1 MAPGTFRKYRMLKRY
16 KDIVDILIKYEF
28 GNIVDRMGLR
38 PFGSFKSRVGKSV
51 KKGYRYL
58 TGPERA
64 RMALEELGPT
74 YVKLGQILSMRHDLI
89 PAKYANEFA
98 KLQDNVPPFD
108 FESVKRI
115 IKNDLGKDVSEFFSE
130 FREEPIA
137 SASIGQVHYAKL
149 LNGDEVAVKVQRPGI
164 RKIIES
170 DLDIMYSLAGFAEQ
184 HIESAELY
192 KPTDIVDEFSKSIH
206 AEMDYV
212 REATNIERFSNN
224 LKDDPNIYVHKVYW
238 DCCGEY
244 VLTTEYIRGI
254 KGDNFEKI
262 DKYGFD
268 RYKIAENG
276 GNSFMKQVFEDG
288 VFHADAHSG
297 NVLIMWDGRIAL
309 LDFGMVGYLPDYIR
323 KGLVDTL
330 IAIVERDTSKYIEIL
345 REFGMVGY
353 DVDTSKLTLDIE
365 YILNKYYGRPMYH
378 IDGAAM
384 IEDIV
389 SVLRRNR
396 VTIPDNLA
404 MLIKGM
410 MTIAGFG
417 TMMAPGFNIIQ
428 IAEPYA
434 KKLMHERLS
443 PKNISKTAF
452 KDTWELGR
460 FFHKLPKQMS
470 NILTSVQDG
479 EARIIF
485 KHEGI
490 EPVVS
495 EINAASNRLSFSL
508 IIASIIIGSSL
519 VIQTGLGPVI
529 GGIPLL
535 GLAGFVIAG
544 VFGMGLVIYIIRSGS
559 F

>member
-16 KDIVDILIKYEF
+16 KDIVDVLIKYEF
-28 GNIVDRMGLR
+28 GHIVDRMGLR

-51 KKGYRYL
+51 KKEYRYL

-98 KLQDNVPPFD
+98 RLQDNVPPFD

-164 RKIIES
+164 RKVIES

-184 HIESAELY
+184 HIEGAELY

-224 LKDDPNIYVHKVYW
+224 LKDDPNIYVHKVFW
-238 DCCGEY
+238 DFCGEY

-254 KGDNFEKI
+254 KGDDFEKI
-262 DKYGFD
+262 DEYGFN

-276 GNSFMKQVFEDG
+276 GQSFMKQVFEDG

-297 NVLIMWDGRIAL
+297 NVLIMWDGKIAL

-389 SVLRRNR
+389 AVLRRNW
-396 VTIPDNLA
+396 VTIPNNLA

-443 PKNISKTAF
+443 PKNLSKTAF
-452 KDTWELGR
+452 KDIWEFGR

-479 EARIIF
+479 EARIVF

-519 VIQTGLGPVI
+519 VIQTGMGPVI

-544 VFGMGLVIYIIRSGS
+544 IFGMGLVIYIIRSGS